1 MNRARMLRRALA
13 LLAFLVLSGH
23 TAAAWAIAPP
33 GQWWNASYTQRMRVS
48 VTTTTSIVTGY
59 SVDVALNHASFVSAG
74 NSLASGNDVRVVY
87 WNGASWTELDRVL
100 DYASSWNSA
109 TTTIW
114 FKTQAAIGTN
124 TFDDNYYIYYGNAAA
139 GTPPANADN
148 VFLMSDDFSGAS
160 LDATKWTI
168 SAGGT
173 ASVAGGL
180 LTVGASTSV
189 WATAAYSF
197 GTGTRWESQLRQN
210 TAFANAGV
218 YGYFGASDTDTPTAA
233 AGNFLSL
240 RSTST
245 TQHTGSNRI
254 AAGTTTTGNIGAG
267 GPTVLHLHTIDR
279 IGAGQITYTIAGGG
293 TASNATNIPAGA
305 LRARLANSTAG
316 NQEIYDWVRVRYFV
330 SAEPAASLN
339 AVESYGPLAW
349 WQFDE
354 TAWTNTANQV
364 LDASGNGHT
373 LTPYNGP
380 ATAAS
385 APALA
390 GSPGTCRYGVFDGT
404 NDYLEATDDG
414 TFDLANAVSAT
425 AWIYLNAAPAADIK
439 SVLSKDNNFEFHVDT
454 NSQLYWWWNGGTQQL
469 TTTGTPIPAGQWVHV
484 AIAYQSG
491 NQKIYINGVQR
502 ATLALTGP
510 LSLNN
515 LPLQIGQDQGL
526 APRFWNGRI
535 DEVRIYNRAL
545 SQSEVQTIMNA
556 THPCVGLG
564 VDHFVITH
572 DGYGIYC
579 LPENITVSLRDA
591 ANNPYTTYTQ
601 QVTLDTQTG
610 KGTWTLV
617 SGGGTLIDSTPND
630 GIATYTWA
638 TGQSSATFALSY
650 KEGATPINI
659 KVYQTSDATLHDDDT
674 EGTLAWSASAFTVTS
689 AALSNPPGVIAAFAS
704 PQTAGSSFPVYITA
718 YGTTPTDTQ
727 CGVIETYTGAKA
739 LKFWSTYG
747 NPSAGTR
754 QVTINGTSIATAEAA
769 SAFQSVT
776 FTNGQAVV
784 TAKYKDAGSLA
795 ISMKDTTAHPDL
807 PNGIRGSTG
816 TFVSRPSTLQL
827 SGIQRTDTA
836 AANPGASTAAG
847 AVFMAAGRP
856 FTATVTALDAEGS
869 TTPNFGRETPAESVR
884 IAPNLVLPAGGTLGA
899 ASATA
904 GFASFTNGVSTGTDF
919 AYSEVGIVTFT
930 PRIADGD
937 YLGAGDVAGTTSGNV
952 GRFIPNDFLV
962 TTNTPLFLTA
972 CSAGAYTYLGQP
984 FTYSVA
990 PVFTATAR
998 AFGGSTTRNYTG
1010 SFFKMSNTTL
1020 TGRTYAATAGS
1031 LDTSGLP
1038 ATTADPAIVD
1048 LANGTATLTFGS
1060 GTGLNFARTTPVAPF
1075 DASIRLSINVLDS
1088 DGVAATNNPVSVGG
1102 ASGIG
1107 FSAGANQRYG
1117 RIAFRNAV
1125 GSELVNLPLALRSE
1139 YYVSDTAGFI
1149 PHTSDSCT
1157 TPVTLTVIGYGGQL
1171 AAGETC
1177 ALDSGAPGA
1186 SGFGCAAS
1194 AAAAS
1199 RFNVPPGAGDF
1210 NLTLAAPGSGNT
1222 GTITLQ
1228 ATTPVWLKFDWNQ
1241 ALAGDEFPTGIATFG
1256 VFNGKDTRIY
1266 ERESY

>member
-1 MNRARMLRRALA
+1 MTAPRMRVTVLA
-13 LLAFLVLSGH
+13 LLSFCALVTLPPRAH
-23 TAAAWAIAPP
+23 AIAPP
-33 GQWWNASYTQRMRVS
+33 GQWWNASYTQRIRVS

-59 SVDVALNHASFVSAG
+59 SVGVALNHASFVTAG
-74 NSLASGNDVRVVY
+74 ASLASGNDVRVVY
-87 WNGASWTELDRVL
+87 WNGATWTELDRVL

-148 VFLMSDDFSGAS
+148 VFLMADDFSGAS
-160 LDATKWTI
+160 LDSTKWTI
-168 SAGGT
+168 SSGGT
-173 ASVAGGL
+173 ASVSGGL

-210 TAFANAGV
+210 TAFTNAGV
-218 YGYFGASDTDTPTAA
+218 YGYFGASDTDTPTAS
-233 AGNFLSL
+233 AGNYFSL

-267 GPTVLHLHTIDR
+267 GPTTLHLHTIDR

-293 TASNATNIPAGA
+293 TASNATNIATIA

-316 NQEIYDWVRVRYFV
+316 NQEIYDWVRIRYFV
-330 SAEPAASLN
+330 SAEPAANLS

-349 WQFDE
+349 WEFDE
-354 TAWTNTANQV
+354 TTWTNTANQV

-380 ATAAS
+380 LTAA
-385 APALA
+385 ATPALA

-502 ATLALTGP
+502 ATLALTGT

-515 LPLQIGQDQGL
+515 LPFQIGQDQGL

-545 SQSEVQTIMNA
+545 SQSEVQTIMNT
-556 THPCVGLG
+556 THPCVGIG

-617 SGGGTLIDSTPND
+617 SGGGTLVDSTPND

-674 EGTLAWSASAFTVTS
+674 EGTLTWSASAFTVTS
-689 AALSNPPGVIAAFAS
+689 SALSNPPGSIPTFAS
-704 PQTAGSSFPVYITA
+704 PQTAGSNFPVYITA
-718 YGTTPTDTQ
+718 YGTTPTDSQ
-727 CGVIETYTGAKA
+727 CGVIETYTGAKS

-747 NPSAGTR
+747 NPSTGTR
-754 QVTINGTSIATAEAA
+754 QVTINGTSIATVEAA

-816 TFVSRPSTLQL
+816 TFVSRPATFQL

-836 AANPGASTAAG
+836 AANPGASTATG
-847 AVFMAAGRP
+847 AVFIAAGRP

-869 TTPNFGRETPAESVR
+869 TTPNFGKETPAESVR
-884 IAPNLVLPAGGTLGA
+884 LAPNLVLPASGTLGA
-899 ASATA
+899 VSSTT

-919 AYSEVGIVTFT
+919 AYFEVGIVTFT

-984 FTYSVA
+984 FSYSVA

-1010 SFFKMSNTTL
+1010 SFFKLSNTTL
-1020 TGRTYAATAGS
+1020 TGRTYAATTGT

-1060 GTGLNFARTTPVAPF
+1060 GTGLRFARTTPVAPF

-1088 DGVAATNNPVSVGG
+1088 DGVAATSNPVSVGG

-1125 GSELVNLPLALRSE
+1125 GSELVNLPLPLRAE
-1139 YYVSDTAGFI
+1139 YYASDAAGFI
-1149 PHTSDSCT
+1149 THGSDSCT
-1157 TPVTLTVIGYGGQL
+1157 TSVTLNAIAYGGLL
-1171 AAGETC
+1171 ASGETC
-1177 ALDSGAPGA
+1177 ALDSGAPGT

-1194 AAAAS
+1194 AAIAS

-1210 NLTLAAPGSGNT
+1210 NLTLAAPGTGNT